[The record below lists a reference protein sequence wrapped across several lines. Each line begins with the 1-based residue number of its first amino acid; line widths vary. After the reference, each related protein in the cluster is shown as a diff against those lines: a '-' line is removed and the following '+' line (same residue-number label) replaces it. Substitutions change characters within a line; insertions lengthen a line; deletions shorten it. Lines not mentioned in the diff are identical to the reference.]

1 MGVCKYQSTVSLVKL
16 AGAIGRTVYI
26 LSAKNTVYVWV
37 IRPLYII
44 DIYIYIYI
52 YIDITYNLLMVNLC
66 VKGQRGS

>member
-44 DIYIYIYI
+44 DIYIYRYHIQPF
-52 YIDITYNLLMVNLC
+52 NGKFVREGAEGEL
-66 VKGQRGS
+66 R